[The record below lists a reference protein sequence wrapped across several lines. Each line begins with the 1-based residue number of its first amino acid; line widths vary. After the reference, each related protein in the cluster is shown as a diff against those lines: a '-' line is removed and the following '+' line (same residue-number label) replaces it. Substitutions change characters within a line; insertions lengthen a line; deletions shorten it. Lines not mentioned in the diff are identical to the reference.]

1 MNLKF
6 ILSAF
11 FLTLTIFISAQNN
24 EYSNNK
30 IGWKIS
36 LPESF
41 KNMNLNKQPTQ
52 IVIAK
57 NKPEQNSQ
65 ISKPKNQSEEIK
77 YQGSNFNF
85 FYAIIENNKE
95 NINLKEKAEEQNKS
109 LIDALKIS
117 RPETKFDTKY
127 STEKIDNINFY
138 KSESTMDLGNN
149 IYQHFIIYFAKIKDY
164 YTNFSI
170 VYANENEETKE
181 IINAFKNSKF
191 AQ

>member
-6 ILSAF
+6 ILSTLF
-11 FLTLTIFISAQNN
+11 SILTIFIYAQNN

-30 IGWKIS
+30 IGWKIY
-36 LPESF
+36 LPASF
-41 KNMNLNKQPTQ
+41 TDMNLNKQPTQ
-52 IVIAK
+52 IVITK
-57 NKPEQNSQ
+57 NKTEQNPQ
-65 ISKPKNQSEEIK
+65 ISKPKNEIEEIK

-95 NINLKEKAEEQNKS
+95 NIDLKEKAEEQNKK

-117 RPETKFDTKY
+117 IPETKFNKKY
-127 STEKIDNINFY
+127 STEKIDNVNFY
-138 KSESTMDLGNN
+138 KSELTMDLGNN
-149 IYQHFIIYFAKIKDY
+149 ISQHFIIYSAKIKDY

-170 VYANENEETKE
+170 IYANENEETKE